1 MSKVIKLKKGLD
13 IKLVGEAEKEVLD
26 LPIGERYA
34 ISPLT
39 FEGVVPKLLVAE
51 GDRVPAG
58 DALFYDKANPQVMF
72 TSPVSG
78 TISAVRRGAK
88 RKLLAIE
95 IAADAEQNYKPFN
108 VNLSKASREEV
119 VAALLESGLW
129 SAIIQRPY
137 GIIANAQE
145 QPKAIFVSGFDSAPL
160 APDMNVALKDDLKA
174 VQAGFDA
181 LKKLCPKVHL
191 SLKAGEK
198 SILESVEGVE
208 KHYFAGAHPAG
219 NVGVQIHHIDP
230 VNKGEKVWTVAI
242 QNVAII
248 GRLFTEG
255 KLNMTKTYAVTGS
268 QVAHPQYVRCLVGS
282 SLCDVLMPAR
292 IKPQGGGSSFRLIE
306 GNVLSGKKATANDYV
321 GIYSSQVTVIPEGGE
336 LELIGWLAPRLHKF
350 SVSRTYF
357 SWLMPRKR
365 YDLSTGLNGGVRPF
379 VVTGLYEKYL
389 PMDIYPM
396 YLFKAILAGDIEKM
410 ENLGIYEIVEED
422 VALCEFVDPSKQD
435 LQALVRDGI
444 NLMIKEM

>member
-13 IKLVGEAEKEVLD
+13 IKLVGEAEKNVIE
-26 LPIGERYA
+26 LPVGERYA
-34 ISPLT
+34 VSPLT

-51 GDRVPAG
+51 GDKVAAG
-58 DALFYDKANPQVMF
+58 DALFYDKAHPEVMF

-78 TISAVRRGAK
+78 TISAVRRGEK

-95 IAADAEQNYKPFN
+95 VAADLQQTYKQFN
-108 VNLSKASREEV
+108 TTSGKATRQEV

-129 SAIIQRPY
+129 ATIIQRPY
-137 GIIANAQE
+137 GIIANPQDT
-145 QPKAIFVSGFDSAPL
+145 PKAIFVSGFDSAPL
-160 APDMNVALKDDLKA
+160 APDMNIALKDDMKA
-174 VQAGFDA
+174 VEAGFAA
-181 LKKLCPKVHL
+181 LKQLCGNVHL
-191 SLKAGEK
+191 GLEAGKE
-198 SILESVEGVE
+198 SILEAVEGVE
-208 KHYFAGAHPAG
+208 KHYFKGAHPAG
-219 NVGVQIHHIDP
+219 NVGVQIHHICP
-230 VNKGEKVWTVAI
+230 VNKGETVWTVAI

-255 KLNMTKTYAVTGS
+255 RVNMVKTYAITGS

-282 SLCDVLMPAR
+282 SLADVLTPTR
-292 IKPQGGGSSFRLIE
+292 IKPQSGGSKFRIIE
-306 GNVLSGKKATANDYV
+306 GNVLTGRNAGAN
-321 GIYSSQVTVIPEGGE
+321 GFLGLYSSQVTVIPEGGE
-336 LELIGWLAPRLHKF
+336 LELIGWLAPRLNKL

-357 SWLMPRKR
+357 SWLMPKKK
-365 YDLSTGLNGGVRPF
+365 YDLRTGLNGGVRPF

-396 YLFKAILAGDIEKM
+396 YLFKAILAKDIEKM
-410 ENLGIYEIVEED
+410 ENLGIYEIIEED
-422 VALCEFVDPSKQD
+422 VALCEFVDPSKME